1 MALNSNSTIKILDLL
16 CEGPI
21 DRIVGNR
28 EGVFINETAL
38 VAEGNVNIRNDEVSY
53 TFRPGTRGQSQ
64 TPNTGTQVES
74 LINISQEVGQNYS
87 ETLNDNNEVTL
98 RNYGAGSVVRSVT
111 DPDTETIDLIFT
123 IPRLFSTA
131 AEGLARGQLFDATI
145 FFDVGIRA
153 SGRSSF
159 RLLRVNDAEA
169 SLTQTN
175 SVNGQFRIQGI
186 STTAYQFAIT
196 GIQLRNF
203 GTGPWD
209 IRVRKYPGSR
219 YQGDRPQRDNNNDLN
234 AFTRT
239 TDSQLFEAAYR
250 DFVDTDFDTPLAGGR
265 GNQLV
270 WASIIQRQ
278 SFRSGYPYCAVVG
291 MNISTEYAQ
300 SLPTRAYKIRG
311 KKVRIPNNA
320 TPRDDGSLLFN
331 GDFDGTLKNGL
342 HYTTCPVCIFYDLI
356 TNTRFGAGHFVQASN
371 LSWVDLYS
379 LSKYCNELIDGKPR
393 FACNVVVSSQ
403 QEAFNVL
410 QDFASIFRGMIYW
423 NTNIIQ
429 LAADHGN
436 LGGSTA
442 TDVDPVHVF
451 SNSNVVGGA
460 FNYSGSS
467 LKTRSTSIRIRY
479 NDPDNFYRPNVV
491 CIEDAQLIEKYG
503 YQVKEVTA
511 FGCTSKE
518 QARRVGRWMM
528 KSEELNQNT
537 ITFSVGLEGV
547 LVLPGQVFA
556 VADEMRAGTRLS
568 GRVSSSTTTS
578 IVADQAITLPSGTN
592 PKLTCVL
599 ASGAVETKDIS
610 SDPAGSTTVNVSS
623 AFSAA
628 PLEGTVYSI
637 TTDSASNQKFRC
649 LTVTDGGDGSY
660 GIVGV
665 SFNDSIYNAVDQDD
679 DLEFTDVTTLDEAPP
694 IPVI

>member
-16 CEGPI
+16 CEGEI
-21 DRIVGNR
+21 DGIVGNR

-38 VAEGNVNIRNDEVSY
+38 QAGNNVNIRNDEVSY
-53 TFRPGTRGQSQ
+53 TFRPGTRDQSQ
-64 TPNTGTQVES
+64 TPNIGRQVQN
-74 LINISQEVGQNYS
+74 LINVSQEVGQNYS
-87 ETLNDNNEVTL
+87 ETLNSSNEVTL

-145 FFDVGIRA
+145 FFDVGIKP

-159 RLLRVNDAEA
+159 DRLRVNDAEA
-169 SLTQTN
+169 TIEQN
-175 SVNGQFRIQGI
+175 NANGQFRIQGI
-186 STTAYQFAIT
+186 STSPYQYAIT
-196 GIQLRNF
+196 GIRLSDF
-203 GTGPWD
+203 GPGPWD
-209 IRVRKYPGSR
+209 IRVRKYPEPE
-219 YQGDRPQRDNNNDLN
+219 YQGDRRQRDGN
-234 AFTRT
+234 ALDTQTRN
-239 TDSQLFEAAYR
+239 TDRQIFEVTYG
-250 DFVDTDFDTPLAGGR
+250 DFEDADFNTPLASGR
-265 GNQLV
+265 GNQLI
-270 WASIIQRQ
+270 WASIIERQ

-311 KKVRIPNNA
+311 KKVQIPNNA
-320 TPRDDGSLLFN
+320 TPESDGRLSFN
-331 GDFDGTLKNGL
+331 GDFDGTLKSGL
-342 HYTTCPVCIFYDLI
+342 YYTTCPVCIFYDLL
-356 TNTRFGAGHFVQASN
+356 TNKRYGAGHFVQASN

-423 NTNIIQ
+423 NTNVIQ

-479 NDPDNFYRPNVV
+479 NDPDSFYRPNVV

-628 PLEGTVYSI
+628 PLQGTVYSI

-649 LTVTDGGDGSY
+649 LTVTDGGDGTY
-660 GIVGV
+660 GIIGV